1 MVNLHCP
8 TPILEVPERI
18 HGARLSFQDLYAD
31 GRDCGY
37 SGVCRSISGL
47 LDALVSRL
55 SCDSSILYVGVSLP
69 SGRLIIECSR

>member
-1 MVNLHCP
+1 MVNFHFP

-18 HGARLSFQDLYAD
+18 HGSRLLFHVLYAD

-47 LDALVSRL
+47 LDALESRL
-55 SCDSSILYVGVSLP
+55 SRDGSILYVGVSLP
-69 SGRLIIECSR
+69 SGRLLCECSR